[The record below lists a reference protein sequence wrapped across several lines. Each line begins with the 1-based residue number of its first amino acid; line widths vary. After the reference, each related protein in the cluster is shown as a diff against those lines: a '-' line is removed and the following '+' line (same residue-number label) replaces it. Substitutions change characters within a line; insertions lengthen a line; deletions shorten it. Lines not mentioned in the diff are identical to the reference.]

1 MIQLKASP
9 AYNNYLN
16 FRKVFRTELKES
28 SLGLL
33 FSFFG
38 SQQKKTFGGIVL
50 GFLLI
55 FCGNQLFAQSE
66 PDWIISSDFNPKY
79 TSYSNDGKYIVLEN
93 EDKYEVWNLESR
105 EQVLQGDYRNKVGR
119 SIPGVGI
126 TEGSAFLLFEEE
138 EIFLQFDYTLSFTT
152 ATAFALTNGEEK
164 WVKNDLDIGI
174 STVESIYQILTNAQR
189 LRQDEET
196 LSEATFSA
204 ATGMNT
210 ISKKNNI
217 PVSYVGHD
225 ERLKK
230 LITYLP
236 EKNAIAV
243 NGKEGLQLLE
253 IKTGEVLW
261 QQAELKGGLGEVFYE
276 PNSDVIIAIRV
287 SQTELQNIAGRPEVQ
302 ALNAQNGDLV
312 WTLKYSG
319 DFIPGTAFVRNDVL
333 LLPYFGLT
341 LIDIKSGEEMD
352 SDVKEGMER
361 HRKMY
366 RNMSVLGAGGEEG
379 NTLGDNSSY
388 PLVDE
393 NGIIHYVVGMQGG
406 KHIDPDGSRKSYLQI
421 DFNTGEIIL
430 QEDKIARQNNRVIQE
445 ELTNDF
451 LYLKMTNGLSGSYI
465 VALDRKTGQIAFE
478 TEKVSN
484 RLGTDFDP
492 FLFDGDK
499 IVDASSKGI
508 HTYDAKSGENIS
520 TINYKD
526 FEVGRLKNQIAFDHG
541 LILIGTKGVA
551 ITDNEG
557 NVQTTFD
564 EVGKITDLRLTANE
578 IWMVEENRFF
588 RVGTEPLEVLEEV
601 KFEKNENVFFSSN
614 GSYLV
619 RVGASG
625 RELNI
630 YQME

>member
-1 MIQLKASP
+1 MKLAKLLSSVLDFSFREKIFF
-9 AYNNYLN
+9 LN
-16 FRKVFRTELKES
+16 ISKSRNCF
-28 SLGLL
+28 L
-33 FSFFG
+33 FSVLCSIVFG
-38 SQQKKTFGGIVL
+38 ILLTFSGPQV
-50 GFLLI
+50 
-55 FCGNQLFAQSE
+55 FAQND
-66 PDWIISSDFNPKY
+66 PDWVISTDFTPKY
-79 TSYSNDGKYIVLEN
+79 TSFSNDGKYIVLEN
-93 EDKYEVWNLESR
+93 ENQYQVWNLESKQ
-105 EQVLQGDYRNKVGR
+105 QVLQGKYRNKVGR
-119 SIPGVGI
+119 SIPRVGV
-126 TEGSAFLLFEEE
+126 TEGSAFLLFEQE
-138 EIFLQFDYTLSFTT
+138 EIFLQFDYTLTYTT
-152 ATAFALTNGEEK
+152 ATAFDLKNGEEQ

-174 STVESIYQILTNAQR
+174 STVESIYQILSNAQR

-225 ERLKK
+225 ERLNK

-243 NGKEGLQLLE
+243 NGKDGLQLLGV
-253 IKTGEVLW
+253 KSGEVLW

-276 PNSDVIIAIRV
+276 PNNDLIIAIRV

-302 ALNAQNGDLV
+302 ALNAENGDLL
-312 WTLKYSG
+312 WSLKYSG
-319 DFIPGTAFVRNDVL
+319 DFIPGTAFVRENVL

-341 LIDIKSGEEMD
+341 LIDITTGEEMEG
-352 SDVKEGMER
+352 DVKEGMQR
-361 HRKMY
+361 HRRMY

-421 DFNTGEIIL
+421 DFNTGEIVL
-430 QEDKIARQNNRVIQE
+430 QEDRIARQNNRVIQE
-445 ELTNDF
+445 ELTEDL

-465 VALDRKTGQIAFE
+465 VALDTKTGQIAFE

-492 FLFDGDK
+492 FVLDGDK

-508 HTYDAKSGENIS
+508 HTYDSKTGESIS
-520 TINYKD
+520 TVSYKK
-526 FEVGRLKNQIAFDHG
+526 FEVGRLKNQIAFDNG
-541 LILIGTKGVA
+541 LILIGTDGVA
-551 ITDNEG
+551 IADNEG
-557 NVQTTFD
+557 DVQTMF
-564 EVGKITDLRLTANE
+564 EGVKEIKDLRLTDKE
-578 IWMVEENRFF
+578 IWMVEKDRFF
-588 RVGTEPLEVLEEV
+588 RVGTAPIEILEEV
-601 KFEKNENVFFSSN
+601 KFEKDENVFFSPE
-614 GSYLV
+614 GTYLV
-619 RVGASG
+619 RVDATG

-630 YQME
+630 FQME